1 MMGYAGA
8 TYVLQEVCNGL
19 FDSLFHIL
27 PLSTDMDATDAT
39 LTPLRRDFPWD
50 ADAQAKLDEIV
61 ASHPILTRISAA
73 KTLRDAA
80 ERAALD
86 AGDDRVALKTVETLE
101 PSLGG
106 GS

>member
-1 MMGYAGA
+1 MSHLTIGPEIAPGVPW
-8 TYVLQEVCNGL
+8 TYCVSDGHEIAL
-19 FDSLFHIL
+19 
-27 PLSTDMDATDAT
+27 T
-39 LTPLRRDFPWD
+39 LKSGNFGSEGFFT
-50 ADAQAKLDEIV
+50 DAQAKLDEIV